1 MSYVLLH
8 EFDYRIEYEEFCGRA
23 VYHFWYEA
31 TEDRPF
37 PDAHKVAEKLGLKV
51 GADDDLLLF
60 HVDPAK
66 VCSFKASEVGTE
78 NPLSAGYG
86 DYVRPGGLEMS
97 GWRGR

>member
-8 EFDYRIEYEEFCGRA
+8 EFDNDEMGGYDGRA
-23 VYHFWYEA
+23 VYHFWYDA

-37 PDAHKVAEKLGLKV
+37 PDAYKVAEKLGIEVCRL
-51 GADDDLLLF
+51 DRLTLF

-86 DYVRPGGLEMS
+86 DYVRPDSLEMS
-97 GWRGR
+97 GWKGR